1 MRYHS
6 KCPMKSLHVRS
17 FAKIN
22 ISLNITKKRD
32 DGFHELDSVMLPIAL
47 HDSLV
52 ISKLNNA
59 NDNFVTVD
67 DFSIGTFSYN
77 LATFAIE
84 RLQSK
89 YRFKD
94 KFRILIHK
102 VIPIQAGLG
111 GGSSNAACTLKAVNT
126 MLKLGASDEELIEL
140 SKTLGCDIPFFIK
153 CKPARV
159 QGVGEILNPITV
171 KNNYYVLLVK
181 PETGCSTREVYSI
194 SDSMDLKV
202 TNIDNVVKALE
213 NGDDELLEANI
224 SNALQEPAIKLVPA
238 IQTIIDEL
246 HSEGLKM
253 VQVTGSGSAVFALST
268 DKQLLKRVFKKFED
282 KNQVELTKVMK

>member
-1 MRYHS
+1 
-6 KCPMKSLHVRS
+6 MKNLHIRS

-22 ISLNITKKRD
+22 ISLNITKKRE
-32 DGFHELDSVMLPIAL
+32 DGFHELDSVMLPISL

-52 ISKLNNA
+52 VSKLNNA

-77 LATFAIE
+77 LATFSIE
-84 RLQSK
+84 KLQSI
-89 YRFKD
+89 YHFND

-111 GGSSNAACTLKAVNT
+111 GGSSNAAFTMKAVNS
-126 MLKLGASDEELIEL
+126 MLKLGATDEELIDIA
-140 SKTLGCDIPFFIK
+140 KTLGCDIPFFIK

-159 QGVGEILNPITV
+159 QGIGEILTPITI

-181 PETGCSTREVYSI
+181 PEAGCSTKEVYAI
-194 SDSMDLKV
+194 SDTMDLK
-202 TNIDNVVKALE
+202 TCNIDNVIQALE
-213 NGDDELLEANI
+213 TGNDDLLADNI
-224 SNALQEPAIKLVPA
+224 SNALQEPAIRCVPS
-238 IQTIIDEL
+238 IQAIIDEL
-246 HSEGLKM
+246 HGFDLKM

-268 DKQLLKRVFKKFED
+268 DKNLLVKVLKQLED
-282 KNQVELTKVMK
+282 KYEVELAKVMK

>member
-1 MRYHS
+1 
-6 KCPMKSLHVRS
+6 MKNLHIRS

-32 DGFHELDSVMLPIAL
+32 DGFHELDSVMLPISL

-52 ISKLNNA
+52 ISKLVNA

-67 DFSIGTFSYN
+67 DFSMGTFSYN
-77 LATFAIE
+77 LATFSIE
-84 RLQSK
+84 KLQSI
-89 YRFKD
+89 YRFDD

-111 GGSSNAACTLKAVNT
+111 GGSSNAAFTMKAVNS
-126 MLKLGASDEELIEL
+126 MLKLGATDEELIDIAK
-140 SKTLGCDIPFFIK
+140 SLGCDIPFFIK

-159 QGVGEILNPITV
+159 QGVGEILTPITV

-181 PETGCSTREVYSI
+181 PEAGCSTKEIYEL
-194 SDSMDLKV
+194 SDTMDLKV
-202 TNIDNVVKALE
+202 CNIDNVIKALE
-213 NGDDELLEANI
+213 EGDDALLADNI
-224 SNALQEPAIKLVPA
+224 SNALQEPAIKSVPS
-238 IQTIIDEL
+238 IQAIIDEL
-246 HSEGLKM
+246 HGFGLKM

-268 DKQLLKRVFKKFED
+268 DKILLKNILKKLDD
-282 KNQVELTKVMK
+282 KYEVELAKVIK

>member
-1 MRYHS
+1 ML
-6 KCPMKSLHVRS
+6 MKNLHIRS

-32 DGFHELDSVMLPIAL
+32 DGFHELDSVMLPISL
-47 HDSLV
+47 HDSLIV
-52 ISKLNNA
+52 SKLNNA

-77 LATFAIE
+77 LATFSIE
-84 RLQSK
+84 KLQSI
-89 YRFKD
+89 YHFND

-111 GGSSNAACTLKAVNT
+111 GGSSNAAFTMKAVNS
-126 MLKLGASDEELIEL
+126 MLKLGASEQELIDIA
-140 SKTLGCDIPFFIK
+140 KTLGCDIPFFIK

-159 QGVGEILNPITV
+159 QGIGEILTPISI

-181 PETGCSTREVYSI
+181 PEAGCSTKEVYGI
-194 SDSMDLKV
+194 SDTMDLKV
-202 TNIDNVVKALE
+202 CNIENVIQALE
-213 NGDDELLEANI
+213 NGDDELLANNI
-224 SNALQEPAIKLVPA
+224 SNALQEPAIKAVPA

-246 HSEGLKM
+246 HGFGLNM

-268 DKQLLKRVFKKFED
+268 DKKLLNKTLKKLED
-282 KNQVELTKVMK
+282 RYEVELAKVMK